1 MFSRTGSTG
10 NFSYQ
15 TAGICEICV
24 HLPTTVPAWER
35 GRRVCVPFL
44 NNCLKKCNDVIVN
57 HTYKESLLNREGKN
71 KNRINKSKHGTDFN
85 TSTELWNDQNRIEIQ
100 TKFPAENRNA
110 LIGKIKDKIIRH
122 GKKVRITID
131 IAEEL
136 IHEIDQI
143 RQSIGVD
150 RSALIKIWLHER
162 VQQEKSSMSSR

>member
-1 MFSRTGSTG
+1 
-10 NFSYQ
+10 
-15 TAGICEICV
+15 
-24 HLPTTVPAWER
+24 
-35 GRRVCVPFL
+35 
-44 NNCLKKCNDVIVN
+44 
-57 HTYKESLLNREGKN
+57 LNREGKN
-71 KNRINKSKHGTDFN
+71 ENRMNKSKHGIDFN
-85 TSTELWNDQNRIEIQ
+85 TATELWNDQNRIEIQ

-162 VQQEKSSMSSR
+162 VQQEKAGMLSR